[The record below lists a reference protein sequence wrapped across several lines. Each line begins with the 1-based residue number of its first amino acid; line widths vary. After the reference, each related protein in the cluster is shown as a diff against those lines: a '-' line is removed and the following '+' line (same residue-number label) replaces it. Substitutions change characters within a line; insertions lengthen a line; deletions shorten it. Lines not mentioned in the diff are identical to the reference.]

1 MPDSVPPFSAA
12 LIPAI
17 GSVSQSER
25 MFRVNWVA
33 NIKWTPSGVPFVTAD
48 FVAKQG
54 RKVRVVDVR
63 KPEELTGPLGHLPG
77 SDWVPLDRVKT
88 LPDRVDRDTPI
99 IVVSGG
105 EERSYGAVSALHKAG
120 MRFVAFMG
128 GGIMSWRDLGYSTT
142 RDSSILEREDR
153 LHEVNEPAEA
163 PATVTVDDV
172 RRHVGDRHTVRWIKL
187 PALLVRGLVSCVD
200 GRDDSGVIG
209 TPGGDAGEMLIGLRA
224 LEKTMHRDLSADEV
238 STLLMRRLDVFG
250 RFYMHTDIAAGN
262 ETVRALRADPRFTE
276 SLQNVRETLE
286 WRSFLASPP
295 APLRGALME
304 HLLQPSHIGCGHLR
318 LALTQASAYD
328 LRESL
333 VASMLRGFHEKR
345 WAGAPELELVSLA
358 GGHTERAVLL
368 VRMAGRLN
376 TFSRIPLVSPAVYGA
391 QVFVHH
397 PRVTSYLRRQLSE
410 FLALQLDICGVVD
423 PEELHIEMERLG
435 GLQLGQTLGALAKGL
450 PIFEVTFQDEARF
463 DVRAVGAVA
472 G

>member
-1 MPDSVPPFSAA
+1 MPSTLPPQSQA
-12 LIPAI
+12 LIPAV
-17 GSVSQSER
+17 GSVSHAER

-54 RKVRVVDVR
+54 RKVRVIDLR

-77 SDWVPLDRVKT
+77 SDWVPLHRIPSLV
-88 LPDRVDRDTPI
+88 DRVDRDTPI

-105 EERSYGAVSALHKAG
+105 EERSYGAVSGLHKAG

-142 RDSSILEREDR
+142 RDPSILEREDK
-153 LHEVNEPAEA
+153 LHEVDEPPEA
-163 PATVTVDDV
+163 PESVSEEDV
-172 RRHVGDRHTVRWIKL
+172 RKHVGDRHTVRWIKL

-262 ETVRALRADPRFTE
+262 ETARTLRADPRFDGE
-276 SLQNVRETLE
+276 LPDGRETLG
-286 WRSFLASPP
+286 WRNFLALPP
-295 APLRGALME
+295 AHLRSALVE
-304 HLLQPSHIGCGHLR
+304 HLLRPDHIGCGHLR
-318 LALTQASAYD
+318 LALTQAPAYD

-333 VASMLRGFHEKR
+333 VSAMLRGFHEKR
-345 WAGAPELELVSLA
+345 WAGAPELELVALA

-368 VRMAGRLN
+368 VRMAGRLHN
-376 TFSRIPLVSPAVYGA
+376 FSRIPLVSPAVYGA

-397 PRVTSYLRRQLSE
+397 PRVTSYLRRQLAE
-410 FLALQLDICGVVD
+410 FLALQVDICGSID

-435 GLQLGQTLGALAKGL
+435 GLQLSQTLKALANGL
-450 PIFEVTFQDEARF
+450 PIFEVTFHDEAKF
-463 DVRAVGAVA
+463 DVRAVGAVS
-472 G
+472 